1 MTKPLAVVLALGLLV
16 LAAPAR
22 AQSPPPDQDRAALE
36 EAKALNHKAEIDF
49 KLGHFE
55 DALAEYGAAYKK
67 YPTPGLLLNIGQC
80 HRMLKNYEQAVFF
93 YRGYL
98 RDKPDAPNRAVVEG
112 LIDEA
117 NQILEA
123 QRAAA
128 DAQKAAAAALALQK
142 RLADEQARAQP
153 LTVVPPPASLPPAVA
168 PSAASTHGGATL
180 RNVGLA
186 TAGVGVAV
194 IVTGIALGLSASSD
208 SSQLEQRASQHL
220 SWSASD
226 QSLYNQGGTFT
237 QAATA
242 LYVVG
247 GVAVATGGVLAIVG
261 WPNAAAESAPT
272 LSVAPGPGGV
282 TFVLRGVF

>member
-220 SWSASD
+220 SWSAS
-226 QSLYNQGGTFT
+226 Y
-237 QAATA
+237 
-242 LYVVG
+242 
-247 GVAVATGGVLAIVG
+247 
-261 WPNAAAESAPT
+261 
-272 LSVAPGPGGV
+272 
-282 TFVLRGVF
+282 